1 MKEETILNAFPAALR
16 KDVEKVIEIIPVEQ
30 KVLHADGNFYQMS
43 SLIDSNEQ
51 IIFLDKELL
60 RIPNRIYINEPNQDN
75 EKLLTT
81 LQKTILNCIYL
92 RHENGFVRQ
101 RRLELLHGKTDY
113 FVVAF
118 IFQLLG
124 EYVIEILEVIDKL
137 IDEKNIG
144 LYARFIDENPKLWQ
158 KTESRVISYWNAYYR
173 RPQYPEYLPPKYASR
188 NEYIGQKI
196 VDRLKRERTTNKIS
210 SGT

>member
-1 MKEETILNAFPAALR
+1 
-16 KDVEKVIEIIPVEQ
+16 
-30 KVLHADGNFYQMS
+30 
-43 SLIDSNEQ
+43 
-51 IIFLDKELL
+51 
-60 RIPNRIYINEPNQDN
+60 
-75 EKLLTT
+75 
-81 LQKTILNCIYL
+81 
-92 RHENGFVRQ
+92 
-101 RRLELLHGKTDY
+101 LELLHGKTDY

-124 EYVIEILEVIDKL
+124 EYVIEILEIIDKL

-158 KTESRVISYWNAYYR
+158 KTESRVISYWDAYYR

-188 NEYIGQKI
+188 KEYIGQKI